1 MLGGFVAYWLCVVDV
16 TVADCLL
23 FCDYLLLCLL
33 LVCCAAAFTLCVDCI
48 MMLVVLVWWLR

>member
-1 MLGGFVAYWLCVVDV
+1 MLGGFVAYWLCVVGV
-16 TVADCLL
+16 TVGDCLL

-48 MMLVVLVWWLR
+48 MVLVVLVWWLR